1 MVNKTNNDPL
11 TLSASIYCPHQENT
25 VVVTDVLGN
34 TVCLIFTKQ
43 DMILVEFVLQ
53 FETSLNREVKTA
65 NTSAGFSYR
74 PVHLVL
80 QILVDPL
87 KSCIATLDPKRTEKE
102 LWPVKNAN
110 HSILS

>member
-25 VVVTDVLGN
+25 AVVTDVLGN

-53 FETSLNREVKTA
+53 FETTIKHLLNVRLKLQTPQQDSLT
-65 NTSAGFSYR
+65 
-74 PVHLVL
+74 VL
-80 QILVDPL
+80 
-87 KSCIATLDPKRTEKE
+87 C
-102 LWPVKNAN
+102 
-110 HSILS
+110 ILSSKSWLIL